1 MRAGDRLLCKK
12 TTSYNIMP
20 NKYKNNVYIIT
31 KITDDDMSIYFNKDW
46 FSLNKESGYYIW
58 DYFYTAQE
66 VRKMKLERLKQC
78 LK

>member
-1 MRAGDRLLCKK
+1 MLKVGDILLCKE
-12 TTSYNIMP
+12 T
-20 NKYKNNVYIIT
+20 V
-31 KITDDDMSIYFNKDW
+31 IYFTISRIDKFIWINDDRDW